1 MVYGSG
7 LGHLGRA
14 MMGSGI
20 LRIPEKRLVGATCG
34 PPFPWAP
41 WVNQSDLRLEAKKG
55 VVVAKMDVT
64 AT

>member
-1 MVYGSG
+1 MVWDG
-7 LGHLGRA
+7 LWFWFGTFGA
-14 MMGSGI
+14 GSGI
-20 LRIPEKRLVGATCG
+20 LRIPEKRLVGASCG

-64 AT
+64 VT